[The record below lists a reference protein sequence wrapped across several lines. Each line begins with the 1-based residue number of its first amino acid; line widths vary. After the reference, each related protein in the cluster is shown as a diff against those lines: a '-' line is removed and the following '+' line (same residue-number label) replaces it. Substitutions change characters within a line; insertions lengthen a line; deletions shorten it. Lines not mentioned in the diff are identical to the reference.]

1 VRKVSAELQFYN
13 TKHLK
18 IDGYNIPFREVG
30 GTLLNA
36 SVTPFNGVKRMRLT
50 GYNKQPKVTLLSD
63 LPLPITLLSLTTEIK
78 FGTGKI
84 QDAG

>member
-36 SVTPFNGVKRMRLT
+36 SVNSVQW
-50 GYNKQPKVTLLSD
+50 NKTN
-63 LPLPITLLSLTTEIK
+63 EINR
-78 FGTGKI
+78 I
-84 QDAG
+84 